1 MLPIGQGY
9 APPIESLSSH
19 VLSGVHSAVHCAMH
33 CAVHCT
39 VLSAVQLQR
48 RKGRKIFGEGKSDD
62 GRTDRLTDRI
72 SSCRLLSRDHS
83 VEGIQWKVMLEVH
96 NIYRQVTD
104 TFTYFLFLR
113 NGNPCCQILHL
124 LIQRDWGKENNLAEG
139 ISPLCGRNRLIL
151 LTCPA
156 SLTVRI
162 SWGTK

>member
-19 VLSGVHSAVHCAMH
+19 VLSAVHS
-33 CAVHCT
+33 AVHCT

-96 NIYRQVTD
+96 NIYRQTPSHIS
-104 TFTYFLFLR
+104 FSYEMAIHAAKYF
-113 NGNPCCQILHL
+113 IY
-124 LIQRDWGKENNLAEG
+124 
-139 ISPLCGRNRLIL
+139 
-151 LTCPA
+151 
-156 SLTVRI
+156 
-162 SWGTK
+162 

>member
-1 MLPIGQGY
+1 MGGSFSIQKYIADFGPLNKASITPCQWQYAAERAQGY

-19 VLSGVHSAVHCAMH
+19 VLSAVHSAVHCAMH

-96 NIYRQVTD
+96 NIYRQTPSHIS
-104 TFTYFLFLR
+104 FSSEMAIHAAKYF
-113 NGNPCCQILHL
+113 IY
-124 LIQRDWGKENNLAEG
+124 
-139 ISPLCGRNRLIL
+139 
-151 LTCPA
+151 
-156 SLTVRI
+156 
-162 SWGTK
+162 